1 MANLSKSR
9 IQSGRQCQKRLWL
22 EIHDPKKSQWTFSAQ
37 SRMDEGTAFGILAQ
51 ELLGCGVLVTAD
63 HLHVNE
69 ALTETRGLLDQSI
82 DAVPMIF
89 EPAFSHEG
97 VRVRVDAYERHRD
110 GDTLIEIKSTAGVKT
125 EHIWDCAIQTWVA
138 RGSGQNVTRVM
149 LGHADSESFVY
160 SKENDYQGLLK
171 LVDITA
177 DVEAI
182 ISEIPKIV
190 QELKAVAAGGVPSIS
205 TGTHCVKPYG
215 CPFIEFCR
223 SSEPDEADYPVQ
235 LLPRVG
241 ELANRLV
248 ADGYRD
254 LRDVPLPLLVS
265 PLHRRIAEV
274 TQSGKP
280 FVSSELKSILSS
292 ISYPRYFLD
301 FETISYIVPRWIGTR
316 SFQQLP
322 FQYSCHREQED
333 GTLSHKS
340 FLDISGS
347 SPFINFIEKLIYD
360 CGDEGAIVVWNQ
372 GFESSRLSD
381 LSRMFPQYSNQIE
394 KIISRMVDLLP
405 IYRRHYYHREM
416 RGSWSIKNVL
426 PTVAPELDYGD
437 LEVSGGQAAAEAYKK
452 ALDPSL
458 TIDEVK
464 GIEHSLL
471 AYCERDTLAMIRLA
485 NFTLV

>member
-22 EIHDPKKSQWTFSAQ
+22 EMHDPKKSQWSFSAQ
-37 SRMDEGTAFGILAQ
+37 SRMDEGTAFGVLAQ
-51 ELLGCGVLVTAD
+51 ELLGGGTLVAAD

-69 ALTETRGLLDQSI
+69 ALAETRSLLDQSI

-89 EPAFSHEG
+89 EPAFAYEG
-97 VRVRVDAYERHRD
+97 VRVRVDAYKRHHE
-110 GDTLIEIKSTAGVKT
+110 GDWLIEIKSTASVKP

-138 RGSGQNVTRVM
+138 RGSGQHVTRVM
-149 LGHADSESFVY
+149 LGHADTESFVY
-160 SKENDYQGLLK
+160 TNEYDYQGLLK

-190 QELKAVAAGGVPSIS
+190 EDLKTVAAGEIPPIS

-223 SSEPDEADYPVQ
+223 SAEPAEAEYPVQ

-241 ELANRLV
+241 ELANQLL
-248 ADGYRD
+248 ASGYRD

-265 PLHRRIAEV
+265 PLHRLIAEA
-274 TQSGKP
+274 TQSGKA
-280 FVSSELKSILSS
+280 FVSSELKDLLSD
-292 ISYPRYFLD
+292 IPYPRYYLD
-301 FETISYIVPRWIGTR
+301 FETISYIVPRWLGTR

-333 GTLSHKS
+333 GALSHHY
-340 FLDISGS
+340 FLDVTGN
-347 SPFINFIEKLIYD
+347 SPFIPFIEKLIVD
-360 CGDEGAIVVWNQ
+360 LGNEGAIVVWNQ
-372 GFESSRLSD
+372 GFESSRLND
-381 LSRMFPQYSNQIE
+381 LARMFPQYSVEIQ
-394 KIISRMVDLLP
+394 KIINRMVDLLP
-405 IYRRHYYHREM
+405 IYRKHYYHPDM

-426 PTVAPELDYGD
+426 PTIAPELDYGD
-437 LEVSGGQAAAEAYKK
+437 LEVSGGQEAQEAYKK
-452 ALDPSL
+452 ALNPDLS
-458 TIDEVK
+458 IDEVK
-464 GIEHSLL
+464 AIEQSLL
-471 AYCERDTLAMIRLA
+471 TYCERDTLAMVRL
-485 NFTLV
+485 TRM